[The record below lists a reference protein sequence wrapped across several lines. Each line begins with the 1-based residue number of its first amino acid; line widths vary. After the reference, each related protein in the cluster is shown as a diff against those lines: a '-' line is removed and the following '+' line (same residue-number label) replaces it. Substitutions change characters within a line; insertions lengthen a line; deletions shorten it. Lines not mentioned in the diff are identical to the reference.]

1 MGRSGQ
7 GRQYK
12 LPASGIEVNI
22 STMASF
28 QKTGERYDTVGIQPD
43 IALEPTPAD
52 WIGKSDSVL
61 ERLQTLVAR
70 RLGKPLVSLPAER
83 IK

>member
-1 MGRSGQ
+1 MN
-7 GRQYK
+7 
-12 LPASGIEVNI
+12 L

-43 IALEPTPAD
+43 IAIEPVPTD

-61 ERLQTLVAR
+61 DRVQALVAR
-70 RLGKPLVSLPAER
+70 RLGKPAQGAAKGR
-83 IK
+83 GQ